1 MSQLRFRIRAL
12 IAVTACVLIAP
23 LLATGPAAAADAPR
37 ASKDEVGD
45 ALNRAIAATTQHAVD
60 VGGYRVDHSWRWP
73 DGSSAEWWEAFEA
86 NGSKEVHLRYAPAA
100 GPKEDWHFPW
110 QWVHFVADSEKRT
123 WSDRYRYAD
132 AEDKE
137 ALRIMKAPLE
147 GWMLFV
153 DTPWRSFPGLEGP
166 NGDVYFVG
174 SMRNWRGAAGQV
186 LDGLVRGGVDGGD
199 VGSSGRIYAE
209 VDRRG
214 LLYSRWVSG
223 PYKLTVELGSGGQV
237 SSIELTTDEGLQASV
252 RITYAADLVAQPTG
266 PDVVTYETF
275 VRAQQSTYMAD
286 RLYDIAS
293 DTRIESVPATPR
305 SLMAEAKRQVA
316 EAYEDGWRIP
326 VRLIRVKLGVRFQAK
341 NPFTGEKLA
350 YDLILGPPTYAIGE
364 ISGLIRPRT
373 ARAAP

>member
-1 MSQLRFRIRAL
+1 MSRLRFRIRAL
-12 IAVTACVLIAP
+12 IAVTACALIAP

-37 ASKDEVGD
+37 ASEDEVWD
-45 ALNRAIAATTQHAVD
+45 ALDRAIAATTQHAVD

-73 DGSSAEWWEAFEA
+73 DGSSAEWWEAYEA
-86 NGSKEVHLRYAPAA
+86 NGSKEVHLRFAPAA
-100 GPKEDWHFPW
+100 GPEESWQFPS
-110 QWVHFVADSEKRT
+110 QQVHFVADSEKRT
-123 WSDRYRYAD
+123 YSERYRYAD
-132 AEDKE
+132 VDDKE

-153 DTPWRSFPGLEGP
+153 DTPWRSFPGLEAP

-174 SMRNWRGAAGQV
+174 TMRNWRGAAGQV
-186 LDGLVRGGVDGGD
+186 LDNLVGVGVDGGD
-199 VGSSGRIYAE
+199 VGPSGRIYAE
-209 VDRRG
+209 LGPSR
-214 LLYSRWVSG
+214 LYRFWYSDASE
-223 PYKLTVELGSGGQV
+223 LMVELGSGGQV
-237 SSIELTTDEGLQASV
+237 SSIALTTDEGLQASV